1 MKQIYTMLL
10 LTLVTLSAQS
20 RTLNTVTTW
29 WGDWSTKGNWSL
41 NRVPQSG
48 DSVVI
53 PAGYAIVADKNTSFT
68 NLYIN
73 VMGNLTLQKT
83 MTLDNQSTVSVAT
96 GGQINAW
103 GADRTT
109 EIIVLG
115 GVAKFNQ
122 TNAARFNGFGVASS
136 TSGTA
141 PNGFSLTSLPVTFSS
156 FYAVKNNDYVVLTWS
171 TAQELNNN
179 NFEIQRSNDGSNWS
193 VIAVI
198 MGMGTANTTT
208 QYSYTDKNSSAATV
222 YYRIRQ
228 VDFDNNFEYSTVKV
242 IRSSEAAPV
251 TKMYAANNHI
261 NIEFNKA
268 VVGNI
273 TVRILNASGQLM
285 AQQNFGQSAYRI
297 TMNTNGKGA
306 GLYVIQVS
314 DNQGWSESAKLIL

>member
-20 RTLNTVTTW
+20 RTVNTVTTW

-41 NRVPQSG
+41 NRLPQSG

-53 PAGYAIVADKNTSFT
+53 PAGYAIVVDKNISFT

-83 MTLDNQSTVSVAT
+83 LTLDNASTVLVPT

-103 GADRTT
+103 GADRTK

-115 GVAKFNQ
+115 GVDKFNQ
-122 TNAARFNGFGVASS
+122 TNSSRFDGFGIANSISS
-136 TSGTA
+136 TA

-156 FYAVKNNDYVVLTWS
+156 FYAVKNNNNVMLTWS
-171 TAQELNNN
+171 TAQEFNNN
-179 NFEIQRSNDGSNWS
+179 NFEIQRSTDGSNWN

-198 MGMGTANTTT
+198 MGAGTSTSTM
-208 QYSYTDKNSSAATV
+208 QYSYTDKNVNAAV
-222 YYRIRQ
+222 MYYRIRQ
-228 VDFDNNFEYSTVKV
+228 VDFDNKSAYSIVKT
-242 IRSSEAAPV
+242 IRGSEAAPV
-251 TKMYAANNHI
+251 TKVYAASNAV

-268 VVGNI
+268 VAGNI
-273 TVRILNASGQLM
+273 TVRIINANGQLM

-314 DNQGWSESAKLIL
+314 DNQGWSESTKLIL